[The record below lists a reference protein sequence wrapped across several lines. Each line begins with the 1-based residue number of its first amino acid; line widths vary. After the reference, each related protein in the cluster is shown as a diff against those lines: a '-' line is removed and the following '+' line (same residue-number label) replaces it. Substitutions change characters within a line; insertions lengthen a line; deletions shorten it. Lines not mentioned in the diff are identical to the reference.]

1 MSNFIE
7 NAISHIYLYYNNQLN
22 AKFNVI
28 YEIYCLSSLV
38 FINRIVLCTDSILY
52 YIIIIWDTIKSL
64 QKDDTMFQSYDRLIH
79 KVVIRYSVI
88 FAVAFHFTC
97 LCVCVMCMCVLI
109 FNVFISVCH
118 VEFHNIWIFP
128 HLCILCECQHSC
140 LFDRRTSECNVIR
153 REKNHI
159 HSKQK

>member
-88 FAVAFHFTC
+88 FAFHFTF
-97 LCVCVMCMCVLI
+97 LRSMCVCDVY
-109 FNVFISVCH
+109 VCLD
-118 VEFHNIWIFP
+118 FQCI
-128 HLCILCECQHSC
+128 HLCMSCWISQYLNISTLVHSVWMPTQ
-140 LFDRRTSECNVIR
+140 LPFR
-153 REKNHI
+153 
-159 HSKQK
+159 